1 MRKKSAVSPVDW
13 HRADIVAALKRKGWS
28 VASLS
33 REVGLANSTLY
44 TALIRPYP
52 KGEQIIANALGIK
65 PEEIWAKRYA
75 ERNSAKPSLS

>member
-33 REVGLANSTLY
+33 REMGLANSTLY

-52 KGEQIIANALGIK
+52 KGEQIIANALGMK

-75 ERNSAKPSLS
+75 ERNFKPSLP